1 MSSNTDYTLFVA
13 PYLKQIETIRS
24 TVIIQPKA
32 WNGVGNYGY
41 DPTVGLY
48 GGGAIEGSPAIG
60 QGGSTRAYIIAD
72 NNHEGAAMVDYLNS
86 LKGITTNILG
96 AVRAAYASPNWYVVG
111 SCTQPF
117 KHVSYPSSFAPYLNR
132 WEFALG
138 SFSPYYAQMQAGT
151 VVPGGIGGDGCSGTS
166 GQVNWQL
173 ASASATTVLD
183 PPIVTVFPQMSP
195 ISTPGGVG
203 NLETSIFQVMAEFI
217 NNNAKWRTD
226 MQAII
231 NLYSQLAS
239 TAPRAAYHWFR
250 LMRSLSVWDTTKY
263 NFTPPAGISSVQQA
277 MLNVEA
283 QIFTSTTSTGPLGVA
298 GAYGGTQGMS
308 QNWGTPDHRPEA
320 NMQTLAMMDP
330 RAPSWFGGTITPP
343 PPLPTSLK
351 LSVRVV

>member
-13 PYLKQIETIRS
+13 PYLTQIETIRS
-24 TVIIQPKA
+24 SVIMQPYA

-41 DPTVGLY
+41 DPVVGLY
-48 GGGAIEGSPAIG
+48 GGGAIEPSNAIG
-60 QGGSTRAYIIAD
+60 QGSSTRAYIIAD
-72 NNHEGAAMVDYLNS
+72 NNHEGATAIDYFNS

-96 AVRAAYASPNWYVVG
+96 AVRTQYASPNWYVCG

-138 SFSPYYAQMQAGT
+138 STSPYYAQMKAGT
-151 VVPGGIGGDGCSGTS
+151 VVPGGIGQDGCQGTG
-166 GQVNWQL
+166 GQINWQL

-183 PPIVTVFPQMSP
+183 PPMVTVFPMMSP
-195 ISTPGGVG
+195 ISLTGG
-203 NLETSIFQVMAEFI
+203 LESSIFEVMARFMRGDTTWKTG
-217 NNNAKWRTD
+217 A
-226 MQAII
+226 QSAIDQ
-231 NLYSQLAS
+231 YSTLAGQ
-239 TAPRAAYHWFR
+239 APRAAYHWIR
-250 LMRSLSVWDTTKY
+250 LMRSLSLWDTTKY
-263 NFTPPAGISSVQQA
+263 SFTPPSGVSSVQQA
-277 MLNVEA
+277 LSTVLA
-283 QIFTSTTSTGPLGVA
+283 QVFTSTGSTGPLGVR

-320 NMQTLAMMDP
+320 NMQTMAMMDP